1 MELGSLDHS
10 GIYRELTQVPGTE
23 DLYVNFM
30 WFEKD
35 FNTNYV
41 YALLGNENAPDA
53 LNSRIYMFDAEQS

>member
-10 GIYRELTQVPGTE
+10 GIYRELAQAPDTE
-23 DLYVNFM
+23 DLYINFL

-35 FNTNYV
+35 INTNYA

-53 LNSRIYMFDAEQS
+53 LNARIYMFDAEES